1 LFVLGLVRGIVLT
14 GLKVFSGKRRLI
26 KMANEKKIG
35 IFDGFRFAAGG
46 LLFNL
51 MAAGIAV
58 FVVFALL
65 LVFAFL

>member
-1 LFVLGLVRGIVLT
+1 
-14 GLKVFSGKRRLI
+14 
-26 KMANEKKIG
+26 MANEKKIG